1 MLLGFLYGMAEKSR
15 TRGRPR
21 AYDPDVALDR
31 AVELFWANGL
41 QGTSLDDL
49 GAAMGMG
56 RPSIYNAFGDKEQLF
71 LKALA
76 RYRDT
81 VGSTPLRAMESIDQI
96 GSALDAFFSQI
107 VNYATEDSS
116 HLGCLFGSV
125 AIATST
131 ESVQAFLRDNL
142 EWLQTQLAARLQAA
156 VETEQ
161 LPPSFPVETGARR
174 AVDELLSIAVRAR
187 MGLPRDELMAAV
199 HDATL
204 SVLAA

>member
-1 MLLGFLYGMAEKSR
+1 MAEKPR

-21 AYDPDVALDR
+21 AYDPDAALDR
-31 AVELFWANGL
+31 AVELFWANGF

-49 GAAMGMG
+49 GAAMKMG

-81 VGSTPLRAMESIDQI
+81 VGSTPLHAMEGIDDVDA
-96 GSALDAFFSQI
+96 ALDGFFSQI

-131 ESVQAFLRDNL
+131 QSVRAFLRENL
-142 EWLQTQLAARLQAA
+142 EWLQAQLATRLQAA
-156 VETEQ
+156 VDAEQ
-161 LPPSFPVETGARR
+161 LPPSFPVARGARR
-174 AVDELLSIAVRAR
+174 AINELLSIAVRAR
-187 MGLPRDELMAAV
+187 MGIPRDELIAAV

-204 SVLAA
+204 GVLSA